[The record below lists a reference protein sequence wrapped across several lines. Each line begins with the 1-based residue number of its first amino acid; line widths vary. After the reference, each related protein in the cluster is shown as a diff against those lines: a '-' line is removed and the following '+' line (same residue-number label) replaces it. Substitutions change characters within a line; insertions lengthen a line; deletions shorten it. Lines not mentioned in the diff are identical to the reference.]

1 METEIAGETIRVGTV
16 SKTTRSRPVRRRQ
29 IVDHDIVANEIT
41 KTILGIDRDEN
52 FNKLPEHIQHKLSGL
67 GEPPQ
72 LGNAV
77 TLANIQQ
84 AIRTSERGEP
94 YYLFALFRDMIENDS
109 HMQAEIGKRIMSF
122 MGPTETI
129 EPFDKSNPD
138 DVAAAEVIK
147 EMIENCDNWDEGSL
161 HLANGHIWPI
171 AGCEKIYAPVDGHE
185 RHNFKYPVQ
194 YRLKKLHPIPYALY
208 TYKVAYWNV
217 NMGGSYP
224 EGGMTPQGVLT
235 NTGAMPIQ
243 DTQNKTALNYQA
255 YEKENDSVLVWNPN
269 DWHSDLRFYSTF
281 ANGLLDWTMQN
292 CYKPD
297 PTRHVLHSASVATT
311 SMRENFGGVLRGLIP
326 WWFFSQNGR
335 DWFARAMERYA
346 SPFAVAYANTA
357 NKNVFDLLTKA
368 FNQATKV
375 NALIVPPQAKI
386 ELKEIQVSNMAD
398 GYAKF
403 IELCNTEKT
412 KAILGQTL
420 STTSKGSGMMG
431 GSGVA
436 DLHGEVRAE
445 WCMYDKRRYSEMQKD
460 QIFDPYLRINGYRG
474 RCRSIRGGITPA
486 NQAVLATT
494 LQKLALAG
502 IFVDETAEQDL
513 TNTFGMKLKIKDITQ
528 MQGDKS
534 GKSLEDKSNHGKPGH
549 S

>member
-1 METEIAGETIRVGTV
+1 MNLASLKFAAKVKMADALGMFLPETIQAR
-16 SKTTRSRPVRRRQ
+16 
-29 IVDHDIVANEIT
+29 
-41 KTILGIDRDEN
+41 
-52 FNKLPEHIQHKLSGL
+52 LSGL

-109 HMQAEIGKRIMSF
+109 HIQAEIGKRIMSF
-122 MGPTETI
+122 MGQTETI
-129 EPFDKSNPD
+129 EPVDKNNPD
-138 DVAAAEVIK
+138 DVKAAEVIQ
-147 EMIENCDNWDEGSL
+147 EMIDHCDNWREGSV
-161 HLANGHIWPI
+161 HLANGHVWPI
-171 AGCEKIYAPVDGHE
+171 AGAEKIYEPVNSSDSWT
-185 RHNFKYPVQ
+185 FKNPVR

-217 NMGGSYP
+217 NGGGLP
-224 EGGMTPQGVLT
+224 QGGMAPQSVMT
-235 NTGAMPIQ
+235 NSGAMPIQ
-243 DTQNKTALNYQA
+243 DVQGVTALNTDYMNQNN
-255 YEKENDSVLVWNPN
+255 NDVLIWNPN
-269 DWHSDLRFYSTF
+269 EWHADLRFYNTF
-281 ANGLLDWTMQN
+281 SNGLIDWTMTN

-297 PTRHVLHSASVATT
+297 PVRHVLHSANVATS
-311 SMRENFGGVLRGLIP
+311 SMRENFGGTLRGLIP

-346 SPFAVAYANTA
+346 SPFAVAYANIS

-386 ELKEIQVSNMAD
+386 ELKEVMVSGMAD

-403 IELCNTEKT
+403 IEICNTEKT

-420 STTSKGSGMMG
+420 STSSKGSGMMG

-436 DLHGEVRAE
+436 DLHSDVKEE
-445 WCMYDKRRYSEMQKD
+445 WALFDKRAFCDMQWK
-460 QIFDPYLRINGYRG
+460 QIFSDYLRINGYKG
-474 RCRSIRGGITPA
+474 RCRSVRGGINPSQ
-486 NQAVLATT
+486 QALQAKT
-494 LQKLALAG
+494 LQSLYLSG
-502 IFVDETAEQDL
+502 IRVAKSEEQVL
-513 TNTFGMKLKIKDITQ
+513 TNTYGLKLEVFDPNENKDTGGA
-528 MQGDKS
+528 GDRI
-534 GKSLEDKSNHGKPGH
+534 GKSKADHSNPAKN
-549 S
+549 

>member
-1 METEIAGETIRVGTV
+1 MKLSAFKFAVQE
-16 SKTTRSRPVRRRQ
+16 K
-29 IVDHDIVANEIT
+29 VARA
-41 KTILGIDRDEN
+41 LGVA
-52 FNKLPEHIQHKLSGL
+52 LPENILHYLSGL

-72 LGNAV
+72 FGNAA

-84 AIRTSERGEP
+84 AIRTSERGET

-109 HMQAEIGKRIMSF
+109 HIQAEIGKRIMSF
-122 MGPTETI
+122 MGQNESI
-129 EPFDKSNPD
+129 EPVDKNNPD
-138 DVAAAEVIK
+138 DVVAAEVIQD
-147 EMIENCDNWDEGSL
+147 MIDHCDNWREGSV

-171 AGCEKIYAPVDGHE
+171 AGAEKIYAPVDSSDLWQY
-185 RHNFKYPVQ
+185 RRPVR
-194 YRLKKLHPIPYALY
+194 YRLKQLHPIPYALY

-217 NMGGSYP
+217 NMGGDVP
-224 EGGMTPQGVLT
+224 QGGMNPQGVLT

-243 DTQNKTALNYQA
+243 DTQNHSALDMGWMRKN
-255 YEKENDSVLVWNPN
+255 NNHVLVWNPN
-269 DWHSDLRFYSTF
+269 DWHADLRFYQTF
-281 ANGLLDWTMQN
+281 ANGLIDWTMNN

-297 PTRHVLHSASVATT
+297 PARHVLHSANVATA
-311 SMRENFGGVLRGLIP
+311 SMRENFGGTLRGLIP

-346 SPFAVAYANTA
+346 SPFAVAYANTS
-357 NKNVFDLLTKA
+357 NKNIFDLLTKA
-368 FNQATKV
+368 FNQATKT

-386 ELKEIQVSNMAD
+386 ELKEVMVSGMAD

-436 DLHGEVRAE
+436 DLHGEVRSE
-445 WCMYDKRRYSEMQKD
+445 WCLFDKRAYSQMQKD
-460 QIFDPYLRINGYRG
+460 QIFDPYLKINGYQG
-474 RCRSIRGGITPA
+474 RCRSVRGGITPA
-486 NQAVLATT
+486 NQAVLAKT
-494 LQKLALAG
+494 LQSLALSG

-513 TNTFGMKLKIKDITQ
+513 TNTFGIKLKIKDLQ
-528 MQGDKS
+528 AMAMQAADKN
-534 GKSLEDKSNHGKPGH
+534 DKATADRKD
-549 S
+549 

>member
-1 METEIAGETIRVGTV
+1 MNFSELKFAAKNKIADV
-16 SKTTRSRPVRRRQ
+16 
-29 IVDHDIVANEIT
+29 
-41 KTILGIDRDEN
+41 LGMT
-52 FNKLPEHIQHKLSGL
+52 LPEEVLARLSGL
-67 GEPPQ
+67 GEPTQ
-72 LGNAV
+72 IGNAV

-122 MGPTETI
+122 MGQTETI
-129 EPFDKSNPD
+129 EPLDKDNPD
-138 DVAAAEVIK
+138 DVIASEVCQD
-147 EMIENCDNWDEGSL
+147 MIYNCDNWREGMV

-171 AGCEKIYAPVDGHE
+171 AGAEKIYAPVDGFEEHKF
-185 RHNFKYPVQ
+185 RHPVR
-194 YRLKKLHPIPYALY
+194 YRLKKLHPIPYALF

-217 NMGGSYP
+217 NQAGSMPQGGL
-224 EGGMTPQGVLT
+224 TPQGLMT
-235 NTGAMPIQ
+235 NSGAMPIQ
-243 DTQNKTALNYQA
+243 DTQNITAMNPTYNPNQ
-255 YEKENDSVLVWNPN
+255 NDVLIWNPN
-269 DWHSDLRFYSTF
+269 DWHGDLRFYSTY
-281 ANGLLDWTMQN
+281 ANGLIDWTMNN

-297 PTRHVLHSASVATT
+297 PTRHILHSANVATA
-311 SMRENFGGVLRGLIP
+311 SMRENYGGTLRSLIF

-386 ELKEIQVSNMAD
+386 DLKEIQSSGMAD

-420 STTSKGSGMMG
+420 STSSKGSGMMG

-436 DLHGEVRAE
+436 DLHSDVKEE
-445 WCMYDKRRYSEMQKD
+445 WALFDKRAFCDMQWK
-460 QIFDPYLRINGYRG
+460 QVFEPYLEINGYKG
-474 RCRSIRGGITPA
+474 RCRAVRGGVSA
-486 NQAVLATT
+486 AQQAMLAKT
-494 LQKLALAG
+494 LQSLYLSG
-502 IFVDETAEQDL
+502 IRVNASEEQKL
-513 TNTFGMKLKIKDITQ
+513 TNAFGYKLEVFEPQAQVNTNEGA
-528 MQGDKS
+528 GDKIN
-534 GKSLEDKSNHGKPGH
+534 KSKADHANPAKN
-549 S
+549 